1 MHQIPVKPYW
11 QQVKGNTW
19 CMVFDFGRIPVYLL
33 GDGRAIMLDSGFPQN
48 RQEILDLLAEK
59 DLRLAAL
66 LTTHTHPD
74 HIGNHTFLR
83 ERFGAKVYMTAF
95 AAITCIE
102 PLAMGV
108 SLGGRAAYRSI
119 KERIKDTAVA
129 DVTIPF
135 EEGEILVEGAAFRVI
150 PTPGHCV
157 EHVSFITPDNVAYVG
172 DALQSEDF
180 MINRRLTYCT
190 GLEEDLES
198 KARIA
203 KLDCDCFILSHNGVV
218 ESVKETVET
227 AVEAMEYRLALFE
240 QLADTPAGEDELVRR
255 FLVHTGADLE
265 NTRSVRGVHFNALAF
280 IAYLV
285 DTGRLTTLVE
295 DGYVKYVRPK
305 KTDS

>member
-1 MHQIPVKPYW
+1 MHQTPVKPYW

-108 SLGGRAAYRSI
+108 SLGGRANYRMI
-119 KERIKDTAVA
+119 KERIKDTVIA
-129 DVTIPF
+129 DVMIPF
-135 EEGEILVEGAAFRVI
+135 EEGEITVEGATFRVI

-180 MINRRLTYCT
+180 MINRRLTYTT
-190 GLEEDLES
+190 GLEEDLIS
-198 KARIA
+198 KTRIA
-203 KLDCDCFILSHNGVV
+203 ELDCDSYIIAHNGVV
-218 ESVKETVET
+218 EDVKETVQT

-240 QLADTPAGEDELVRR
+240 QLANTPAGEDELVRR
-255 FLVHTGADLE
+255 FLVHTGADLS
-265 NTRSVRGVHFNALAF
+265 NYRSVRGVHANALAF

-295 DGYVKYVRPK
+295 DGYVKYVRPETAK
-305 KTDS
+305 E